1 MSTRWAFFKDHD
13 QLKKLAI
20 DEIFLLEVTNNY
32 VKIFIA
38 PGGIV
43 MVRST
48 LEALL
53 RLLPDKQFV
62 RLSRTYAAGV
72 EYIEYITKDSLRILG
87 LDHEI
92 PVTKHYYEKLR
103 EKLLILGDFPAGEKE

>member
-20 DEIFLLEVTNNY
+20 DEIFLLEVTDNY